1 MRNAPYRRS
10 ASALAVV
17 ALAALFAAG
26 PASASDLLQIYREAL
41 SNDQQF
47 AAARANTEAGREKLP
62 QARAAILPNIAL
74 SANTNWNDNE
84 YTRRANPTTTT
95 SLKYNSNGY
104 AVTLSQPL
112 FNWQAWVAY
121 DEAKLLVAQSEAQ
134 LVQSRQDLI
143 LRVAQAYFDVLN
155 AEENLQAVRAQKS
168 AISQQLEQAKK
179 NFEVGTSTITD
190 THEAQSRY
198 DLASAQEIGADND
211 LEVKKRALQLIVG
224 KEPSV
229 LAGLRQGA
237 RIEPPQPA
245 EMAKWVDAAERDNL
259 AVQIQQAN
267 TEVAGREV
275 DRLRAAHYPTLN
287 LVASYG
293 RNSGTGALALGNV
306 SPGYDNNTGVVG
318 VQLNVPV
325 FQGGAVVSQQR
336 AAEASR
342 DAASAG
348 LENARRSAALGA
360 RQAYLG
366 VVNGVA
372 QVKALEAALR
382 SSQSSLEANKLGY
395 EVGVRINIDV
405 LNAEQQLYATRSS
418 LAKARFDTLLAQ
430 LKLKYAVGALGDDDV
445 EQVNTLLGK

>member
-10 ASALAVV
+10 ASVLAVA
-17 ALAALFAAG
+17 ALAALFAAA

-84 YTRRANPTTTT
+84 YTRRVTPTTT
-95 SLKYNSNGY
+95 SNLKYNSNGY

-198 DLASAQEIGADND
+198 DLASAQEIGADSD
-211 LEVKKRALQLIVG
+211 LEIKKRTLQLIVG

-267 TEVAGREV
+267 AEVAGREV

-293 RNSGTGALALGNV
+293 RNSGTGVLALGNV

-336 AAEASR
+336 AAEANR